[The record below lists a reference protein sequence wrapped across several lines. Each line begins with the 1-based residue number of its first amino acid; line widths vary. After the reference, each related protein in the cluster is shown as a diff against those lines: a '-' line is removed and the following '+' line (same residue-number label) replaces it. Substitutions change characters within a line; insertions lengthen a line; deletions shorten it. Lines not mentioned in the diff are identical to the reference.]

1 MISFSFATIP
11 IRFSCDFRRREAE
24 LSEDIDSAR
33 KLVKKLQVENTDLVK
48 REKHKVELLV
58 AGQVILS

>member
-1 MISFSFATIP
+1 MFSLSFATIP
-11 IRFSCDFRRREAE
+11 IRLSCDFRRREAE